1 MKIFKHKLL
10 NKARREKVNGFV
22 RKTTALVAAFV
33 MAFSTFIG
41 SLAPTVAYAA
51 SGDTTV
57 TFPNGGTA
65 VLHDDGTITGSC
77 QLTAGWDA
85 PYATETGDIFCA
97 SILMPDGQTVTSLCY
112 ETLIGDPLHNAY
124 VAPGYGTYDFTATP
138 NGDGT
143 YSVLVHSDSATSAFP
158 GHNFVPGYP
167 AQRMYAEIWKPVLT
181 GTLSIQKV
189 TGDGSITDGNGAYSL
204 ANAVYGIYSNSGC
217 TSLVE
222 TMTTDGSG
230 AAQSGNLEVGTYYVK
245 EITPSSGYALDPNT
259 YTVQVSAG
267 QNSVVNGGT
276 VSEPPLND
284 PTGLWIHKV
293 DTETGQG
300 VAQGDASLAGAQY
313 TYRFFAGDSYYEA
326 DDGSIVNSAGETVMD
341 AEGNFVG
348 DEADRTWVVE
358 TDEDGYASLTA
369 DYLVSSLSDDLYYSN
384 GIETLPI
391 GTVVVRE
398 TAAPTGYLV
407 SDDVYVMRVTDGGGV
422 VASDGDINIVDGNR
436 YIGEGAGNQNDEVG
450 RGGVKLRKVDRELD
464 ESLPLG
470 AATLEGARIAIT
482 NDSENAV
489 LVGGVSYDPGEVV
502 MYLTTDENGECST
515 ADDALPYGT
524 YTATEVVAPEGY
536 LLNSDWSQ
544 TFEIRYDGQMV
555 DLTGLE
561 HAVDDQVIRG
571 DIEFVKVDGLDMD
584 RLAGIPFL
592 VTSQTTGESHVIVT
606 DANGEVSTAADWNAH
621 TSKTNANDAAVT
633 WNDDGTYTV
642 DESLLDDTAGVWF
655 NGRTDRT
662 TTPDD
667 SLGALPY
674 DTYTFQELRVSANE
688 DFDLVSFNITISR
701 NNHVVDGGTVD
712 NNYLSIGTTATAV
725 DGGKY
730 IGVGESATVTDTVAY
745 EGLTPGDTYK
755 LVGTLMD
762 KETGEAVTDA
772 DGAAVTSTV
781 EFTPVQISGEQEVEF
796 TFDTTGIAG
805 HDVVVFEELY
815 NAQGD
820 LIASHEDIDD
830 EGQTVQVGT
839 PEIGTTA
846 SGTDGKQLSVGES
859 VTLTDTVSYSGLNP
873 GETYTVEGTVHVR
886 GLDDNGDAVDDG
898 VLTDA
903 DGNEVRVSAEF
914 TPESNDG
921 TVEVTFTIDT
931 TELAGKELVVFEKVL
946 TANGTVVGTHED
958 IDDEGQTVEVATPEI
973 GTTATSADGDKNVLV
988 GENVTLTDTVSYS
1001 GLNPGEVYTVE
1012 GTVMDKETG
1021 EAVTD
1026 AEGNAVTSTVEF
1038 TPETSSGT
1046 VEVTFTID
1054 TTELAGKELVVFE
1067 KVLTANGTVVGTHED
1082 IDDEGQT
1089 VEVTTPEIG
1098 TTATSADGDKSLDFD
1113 YEVTLVDT
1121 VEYSGLNPGETYT
1134 VEGTV
1139 MDKETGEALTF
1150 ADGSVAYEVYDAD
1163 SDEWVPLATGHTD
1176 NVDGSWTQVSV
1187 EANDDG
1193 TWTVTT
1199 ERGTADSEET
1209 VTDSVTYASDQ
1220 MREVDVAGEP
1230 VTATAEF
1237 TPEASSGTV
1246 EVSFTFNTTTLGG
1259 KELVVFENVYSASG
1273 TLVASHEDIDDAG
1286 QTVAV
1291 DQPAIGT
1298 ELTDSTDGDHEA
1310 TPSTTTTLIDTVTYT
1325 GLVPGRSYR
1334 VEGVL
1339 MNQSTGEPI
1348 LVNDQ
1353 EVTAETTFVPNQS
1366 DGTVELAFTFDST
1379 GLDEGT
1385 NVVAFEHLYY
1395 DDLEIATHA
1404 DISDMGQTVEITSTP
1419 DGKVLDKTGVDAGTI
1434 AAIVAAAAIIVA
1446 ALVGY
1451 GLYQKRKGN
1460 APDDGPKGD
1469 GSSGSDPGDAD
1480 GSVADAA

>member
-1 MKIFKHKLL
+1 
-10 NKARREKVNGFV
+10 
-22 RKTTALVAAFV
+22 
-33 MAFSTFIG
+33 
-41 SLAPTVAYAA
+41 
-51 SGDTTV
+51 
-57 TFPNGGTA
+57 
-65 VLHDDGTITGSC
+65 
-77 QLTAGWDA
+77 
-85 PYATETGDIFCA
+85 
-97 SILMPDGQTVTSLCY
+97 MPDGQTVTSLCY

-167 AQRMYAEIWKPVLT
+167 AQRMYAEIWTPVLT
-181 GTLSIQKV
+181 GTMSIQKV
-189 TGDGSITDGNGAYSL
+189 TGDGSISDGNGAYSL
-204 ANAVYGIYSNSGC
+204 ANAVYGIYSDSGC

-284 PTGLWIHKV
+284 PTGLWIQKV

-313 TYRFFAGDSYYEA
+313 TYWFFAGDSYYEA

-606 DANGEVSTAADWNAH
+606 DTNGEVSTAADWNAH

-642 DESLLDDTAGVWF
+642 DERLLDDTAGVWF

-772 DGAAVTSTV
+772 DGNAVTSTV
-781 EFTPVQISGEQEVEF
+781 EFAPVQISGEQEVEF

-958 IDDEGQTVEVATPEI
+958 IDDEGQTVEVA
-973 GTTATSADGDKNVLV
+973 
-988 GENVTLTDTVSYS
+988 
-1001 GLNPGEVYTVE
+1001 
-1012 GTVMDKETG
+1012 
-1021 EAVTD
+1021 
-1026 AEGNAVTSTVEF
+1026 
-1038 TPETSSGT
+1038 
-1046 VEVTFTID
+1046 
-1054 TTELAGKELVVFE
+1054 
-1067 KVLTANGTVVGTHED
+1067 
-1082 IDDEGQT
+1082 
-1089 VEVTTPEIG
+1089 TPEIG

-1291 DQPAIGT
+1291 DQPTIGT

-1339 MNQSTGEPI
+1339 MDQSTGEPI

-1469 GSSGSDPGDAD
+1469 GSSGSDPGDVD

>member
-167 AQRMYAEIWKPVLT
+167 AQRMYAEIWTPVLT
-181 GTLSIQKV
+181 GTMSIQKV
-189 TGDGSITDGNGAYSL
+189 TGDGSISDGNGAYSL
-204 ANAVYGIYSNSGC
+204 ANAVYGIYSDSGC

-284 PTGLWIHKV
+284 PTGLWIQKV

-313 TYRFFAGDSYYEA
+313 TYWFFAGDSYYEA

-606 DANGEVSTAADWNAH
+606 DTNGEVSTAADWNAH

-642 DESLLDDTAGVWF
+642 DERLLDDTAGVWF

-772 DGAAVTSTV
+772 DGNAVTSTV
-781 EFTPVQISGEQEVEF
+781 EFAPVQISGEQEVEF

-958 IDDEGQTVEVATPEI
+958 IDDEGQTVEVA
-973 GTTATSADGDKNVLV
+973 
-988 GENVTLTDTVSYS
+988 
-1001 GLNPGEVYTVE
+1001 
-1012 GTVMDKETG
+1012 
-1021 EAVTD
+1021 
-1026 AEGNAVTSTVEF
+1026 
-1038 TPETSSGT
+1038 
-1046 VEVTFTID
+1046 
-1054 TTELAGKELVVFE
+1054 
-1067 KVLTANGTVVGTHED
+1067 
-1082 IDDEGQT
+1082 
-1089 VEVTTPEIG
+1089 TPEIG

-1291 DQPAIGT
+1291 DQPTIGT

-1339 MNQSTGEPI
+1339 MDQSTGEPI

-1469 GSSGSDPGDAD
+1469 GSSGSDPGDVD

>member
-284 PTGLWIHKV
+284 PTGLWIQKV

-313 TYRFFAGDSYYEA
+313 TYWFFAGDSYYEA

-544 TFEIRYDGQMV
+544 KIGR
-555 DLTGLE
+555 
-561 HAVDDQVIRG
+561 A
-571 DIEFVKVDGLDMD
+571 
-584 RLAGIPFL
+584 
-592 VTSQTTGESHVIVT
+592 HV
-606 DANGEVSTAADWNAH
+606 
-621 TSKTNANDAAVT
+621 
-633 WNDDGTYTV
+633 
-642 DESLLDDTAGVWF
+642 
-655 NGRTDRT
+655 
-662 TTPDD
+662 
-667 SLGALPY
+667 
-674 DTYTFQELRVSANE
+674 
-688 DFDLVSFNITISR
+688 
-701 NNHVVDGGTVD
+701 
-712 NNYLSIGTTATAV
+712 
-725 DGGKY
+725 
-730 IGVGESATVTDTVAY
+730 
-745 EGLTPGDTYK
+745 
-755 LVGTLMD
+755 
-762 KETGEAVTDA
+762 
-772 DGAAVTSTV
+772 
-781 EFTPVQISGEQEVEF
+781 
-796 TFDTTGIAG
+796 
-805 HDVVVFEELY
+805 
-815 NAQGD
+815 
-820 LIASHEDIDD
+820 
-830 EGQTVQVGT
+830 
-839 PEIGTTA
+839 
-846 SGTDGKQLSVGES
+846 
-859 VTLTDTVSYSGLNP
+859 
-873 GETYTVEGTVHVR
+873 
-886 GLDDNGDAVDDG
+886 
-898 VLTDA
+898 
-903 DGNEVRVSAEF
+903 
-914 TPESNDG
+914 
-921 TVEVTFTIDT
+921 
-931 TELAGKELVVFEKVL
+931 
-946 TANGTVVGTHED
+946 
-958 IDDEGQTVEVATPEI
+958 
-973 GTTATSADGDKNVLV
+973 
-988 GENVTLTDTVSYS
+988 
-1001 GLNPGEVYTVE
+1001 
-1012 GTVMDKETG
+1012 
-1021 EAVTD
+1021 
-1026 AEGNAVTSTVEF
+1026 
-1038 TPETSSGT
+1038 
-1046 VEVTFTID
+1046 
-1054 TTELAGKELVVFE
+1054 
-1067 KVLTANGTVVGTHED
+1067 
-1082 IDDEGQT
+1082 
-1089 VEVTTPEIG
+1089 
-1098 TTATSADGDKSLDFD
+1098 
-1113 YEVTLVDT
+1113 
-1121 VEYSGLNPGETYT
+1121 
-1134 VEGTV
+1134 
-1139 MDKETGEALTF
+1139 
-1150 ADGSVAYEVYDAD
+1150 
-1163 SDEWVPLATGHTD
+1163 
-1176 NVDGSWTQVSV
+1176 
-1187 EANDDG
+1187 
-1193 TWTVTT
+1193 
-1199 ERGTADSEET
+1199 
-1209 VTDSVTYASDQ
+1209 
-1220 MREVDVAGEP
+1220 
-1230 VTATAEF
+1230 
-1237 TPEASSGTV
+1237 
-1246 EVSFTFNTTTLGG
+1246 
-1259 KELVVFENVYSASG
+1259 
-1273 TLVASHEDIDDAG
+1273 
-1286 QTVAV
+1286 
-1291 DQPAIGT
+1291 
-1298 ELTDSTDGDHEA
+1298 
-1310 TPSTTTTLIDTVTYT
+1310 
-1325 GLVPGRSYR
+1325 
-1334 VEGVL
+1334 
-1339 MNQSTGEPI
+1339 
-1348 LVNDQ
+1348 
-1353 EVTAETTFVPNQS
+1353 
-1366 DGTVELAFTFDST
+1366 
-1379 GLDEGT
+1379 
-1385 NVVAFEHLYY
+1385 
-1395 DDLEIATHA
+1395 
-1404 DISDMGQTVEITSTP
+1404 
-1419 DGKVLDKTGVDAGTI
+1419 
-1434 AAIVAAAAIIVA
+1434 
-1446 ALVGY
+1446 
-1451 GLYQKRKGN
+1451 
-1460 APDDGPKGD
+1460 
-1469 GSSGSDPGDAD
+1469 
-1480 GSVADAA
+1480 

>member
-167 AQRMYAEIWKPVLT
+167 AQRMYAEIWTPVLT
-181 GTLSIQKV
+181 GTMSIQKV
-189 TGDGSITDGNGAYSL
+189 TGDGSISDGNGAYSL
-204 ANAVYGIYSNSGC
+204 ANAVYGIYSDSGC

-284 PTGLWIHKV
+284 PTGLWIQKV

-313 TYRFFAGDSYYEA
+313 TYWFFAGDSYYEA

-436 YIGEGAGNQNDEVG
+436 YIGEGAGNQDDEVG

-772 DGAAVTSTV
+772 DGNAVTSTV

-820 LIASHEDIDD
+820 QIASHEDIDD

-958 IDDEGQTVEVATPEI
+958 IDDEGQTVEVA
-973 GTTATSADGDKNVLV
+973 
-988 GENVTLTDTVSYS
+988 
-1001 GLNPGEVYTVE
+1001 
-1012 GTVMDKETG
+1012 
-1021 EAVTD
+1021 
-1026 AEGNAVTSTVEF
+1026 
-1038 TPETSSGT
+1038 
-1046 VEVTFTID
+1046 
-1054 TTELAGKELVVFE
+1054 
-1067 KVLTANGTVVGTHED
+1067 
-1082 IDDEGQT
+1082 
-1089 VEVTTPEIG
+1089 TPEIG

-1339 MNQSTGEPI
+1339 MDQSTGEPI

-1469 GSSGSDPGDAD
+1469 GSSGSDPGDVD